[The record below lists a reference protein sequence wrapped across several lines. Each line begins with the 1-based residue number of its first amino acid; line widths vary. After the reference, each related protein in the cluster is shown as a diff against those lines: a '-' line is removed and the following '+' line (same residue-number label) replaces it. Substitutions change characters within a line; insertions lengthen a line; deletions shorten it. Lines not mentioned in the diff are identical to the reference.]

1 MKSFTQP
8 PVMIRGSSMGNPTVG
23 SHNGIYDFENPIPIW
38 DFFENPNG
46 IFWDFNNNFN
56 ENNDKNGE

>member
-1 MKSFTQP
+1 
-8 PVMIRGSSMGNPTVG
+8 MGNPTVG
-23 SHNGIYDFENPIPIW
+23 SHNGIYDFENPNPIW

-56 ENNDKNGE
+56 ENNDKNNYGLELGTNG